1 MLCLKCLMAV
11 LPNIRGHILPV
22 NGRLQNRSCRVVRY
36 EIGNITRYEIGNITP
51 GGKDLKYR
59 TKTKQDQQQNLKLK
73 TSMFVYFKSKK
84 L

>member
-1 MLCLKCLMAV
+1 MAD
-11 LPNIRGHILPV
+11 
-22 NGRLQNRSCRVVRY
+22 CRIEAAGVVRC
-36 EIGNITRYEIGNITP
+36 EIGNITP

-84 L
+84 LEHINPLPKSHDIVEEKIIG